1 MKKFPFSD
9 HIQRGTVNLFKNNDT
24 FHVEIAPL
32 IEPEYFEFPT
42 HAKMFGIIKDFREK
56 YNKLPTNDILL
67 EEVRKTKTE
76 NELMSDYSD
85 ELVYIDNIDVS
96 SIESPDY
103 YLDLVEKFAR
113 TQAMVE
119 AIKRSMLLVKEG
131 QVDAI
136 EDEVKKALTINRH
149 VDIGTDYYG
158 TVIQRWEAKDKFNI
172 KKYRTL
178 LQTIDNDLEG
188 GTEPGEMAM
197 FVAPPGVGKSIA
209 LCNQGVRTLTENRKV
224 LHISGEMSESR
235 VAKRYDSIMTL
246 LPMAQISSHQLK
258 LNERLEIFKKRFPE
272 SRLIIK
278 EFPTGMFKVNN
289 IRALLNQLKNHEDF
303 VPDLIIVDYLELLR
317 PSLETSA
324 EYMAQQIIARDL
336 RGLAMEHKVML
347 WTATQTNR
355 EGRRVR
361 IITDA
366 ELGDSYGKIRE
377 ADLAISLN
385 QTEEEYDSSVMR
397 GFIMKNRNGKQ
408 RYVIPMTVDYNTLY
422 MDEGS
427 SDVDEEE
434 FGL

>member
-1 MKKFPFSD
+1 M
-9 HIQRGTVNLFKNNDT
+9 
-24 FHVEIAPL
+24 
-32 IEPEYFEFPT
+32 
-42 HAKMFGIIKDFREK
+42 
-56 YNKLPTNDILL
+56 
-67 EEVRKTKTE
+67 
-76 NELMSDYSD
+76 
-85 ELVYIDNIDVS
+85 
-96 SIESPDY
+96 
-103 YLDLVEKFAR
+103 
-113 TQAMVE
+113 
-119 AIKRSMLLVKEG
+119 
-131 QVDAI
+131 
-136 EDEVKKALTINRH
+136 
-149 VDIGTDYYG
+149 
-158 TVIQRWEAKDKFNI
+158 
-172 KKYRTL
+172 
-178 LQTIDNDLEG
+178 QTIDNDLEG